1 MGLRSRPSTLGR
13 PPEHVSMSRDRLY
26 SSVRSPSVRSPRH
39 AAAADGSSSPV
50 SPGLSGSPEV
60 RVRDA
65 PLPHPQEGT
74 SPHRR
79 LGLPRCTA
87 MDAAVR
93 FHVDLTPAAKPLRDD
108 KNVPLRPSPCSEE
121 IGRAHV

>member
-1 MGLRSRPSTLGR
+1 MGLRSRPSRLGR
-13 PPEHVSMSRDRLY
+13 PPEHVPMSRDRLY
-26 SSVRSPSVRSPRH
+26 SSVRAPAVQSPRH

-108 KNVPLRPSPCSEE
+108 KNAKWSAAPRS
-121 IGRAHV
+121 I